1 MKDTELGGE
10 YEELR
15 MVGCENRH
23 RRTENSCWISLMLY
37 LAIES
42 KYKNNIS
49 NYINLQNAGKYLI
62 SSGRSC
68 LTKGGVSCSV
78 PQICG

>member
-1 MKDTELGGE
+1 MMDTELGDE

-15 MVGCENRH
+15 MVGCEKSPPANRKLCWDKLQ
-23 RRTENSCWISLMLY
+23 SCI

-49 NYINLQNAGKYLI
+49 NYINLQSRLI
-62 SSGRSC
+62 PDQFG
-68 LTKGGVSCSV
+68 T
-78 PQICG
+78 